1 MFDPEWDEIDYDTNW
16 IHCPICG
23 FEHEHGYGACPECGY
38 EFTYGDDKIDE
49 NEEL

>member
-1 MFDPEWDEIDYDTNW
+1 MFDPEWYKIDYDTNW

-23 FEHEHGYGACPECGY
+23 FEYEYGYVACPECVY